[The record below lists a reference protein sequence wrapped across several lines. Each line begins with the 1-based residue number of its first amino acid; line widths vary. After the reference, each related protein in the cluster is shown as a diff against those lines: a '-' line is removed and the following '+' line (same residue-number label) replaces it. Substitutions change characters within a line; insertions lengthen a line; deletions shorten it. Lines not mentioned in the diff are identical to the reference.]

1 MKKPDNLYDD
11 PGWNGFNK
19 SYRQMEIENMHSV
32 LREADLEKEINK
44 PRLIREIK
52 GIYGQAGFRNRRN
65 RRDSNIEST
74 AYNIRVSSMQ
84 G

>member
-44 PRLIREIK
+44 PRLSREIK
-52 GIYGQAGFRNRRN
+52 GIYG
-65 RRDSNIEST
+65 
-74 AYNIRVSSMQ
+74 
-84 G
+84 

>member
-32 LREADLEKEINK
+32 LREADLEKEITVNLFLLRK
-44 PRLIREIK
+44 VI
-52 GIYGQAGFRNRRN
+52 F
-65 RRDSNIEST
+65 DF
-74 AYNIRVSSMQ
+74 
-84 G
+84 